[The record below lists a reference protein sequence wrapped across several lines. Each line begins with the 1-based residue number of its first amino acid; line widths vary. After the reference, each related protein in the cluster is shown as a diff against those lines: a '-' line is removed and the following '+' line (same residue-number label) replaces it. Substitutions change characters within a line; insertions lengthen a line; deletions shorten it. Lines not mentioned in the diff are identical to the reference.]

1 MQRTIEIDSADP
13 APIWRQIE
21 ERVRRLVAS
30 GLLAP
35 SSAVP
40 SVRELSR
47 TLRINPATV
56 AKAYQRLVD
65 TGVLQ
70 VRRGEGTY
78 VADQP
83 PALALGERHDT
94 LREGATR
101 YASLAMSVG
110 AGRDEATHAL
120 TVAWAELVGQ
130 QEGNTP

>member
-1 MQRTIEIDSADP
+1 MQRTIEIDTADP
-13 APIWRQIE
+13 TPIWRQVE
-21 ERVRRLVAS
+21 VRVRRLVAA
-30 GLLAP
+30 GALAP
-35 SSAVP
+35 AAPVP

-78 VADQP
+78 VADHP
-83 PALALGERHDT
+83 PTIALAEREHTVTD
-94 LREGATR
+94 GAIR

-110 AGRDEATHAL
+110 ASHDEAVTTLSA
-120 TVAWAELVGQ
+120 AWSDLAGQ
-130 QEGNTP
+130 QEGAR